1 MRFRRCEIIK
11 YYIIYLVYG
20 TMASKPE
27 PSVSA
32 LIFLSDSSA
41 ECMRCNFFLNSILNR
56 FFCLKVF
63 GL

>member
-32 LIFLSDSSA
+32 LTFSLGF
-41 ECMRCNFFLNSILNR
+41 ER
-56 FFCLKVF
+56 
-63 GL
+63 